1 MARHGTRWIWLACGA
16 VLAIALLSSAAA
28 LRYYPAY
35 RQVVEAKE
43 ELQSA
48 EALLRDRGLDA
59 SAGDL
64 ARAEAR
70 LTRARDGFRSA
81 SGFLQEDPLL
91 RVAKWL
97 PVLGDQTTGAREL
110 ARVGVDGAD
119 IGLEGVQAARAY
131 REVRNEGSG
140 TLTEKA
146 LVVLER
152 TQPHMTAVRDLLTGM
167 VERRRHLDG
176 LSLLTPLTSAAQE
189 LDQDIEELADL
200 VETYEETAAFV
211 PDFLGFHGP
220 RTYLVL
226 AQNNAELLP
235 TGGLISVYGVI
246 TLRDGCIEEMEFH
259 DAIDFGQQWQARTS
273 DYVEPPAPLKTYL
286 LKYWSWNLSVSN
298 WSPHFPTA
306 AYHAQAFFQRGGGHP
321 VDGVIAINVTT
332 LEELLRV
339 TGPVRIEEYGVTVT
353 AENALDVTE
362 ELTRT
367 ALEPGTDRKAF
378 VAFLADELVRRLME
392 AQPSQWSSL
401 VEAVQRLR
409 DEKNLLYYSND
420 RQVQEMVERMELDG
434 GLRPSPGDYL
444 MLVEAS
450 VNSTKLNIAIDQ
462 EVRMYVQLD
471 ALGNAHSQL
480 EVSYVN
486 NVARWERGRDPLLV
500 KRLMLDGMYGG
511 YLRLLAPAGSRLL
524 GVWDGQTEVGAEEVS
539 REQDKQVFGRFFA
552 LPRETS
558 KRLTFRYL
566 SPGVVLA
573 NGSLHEYRL
582 LIQKQ
587 PGAAAHPFTLSI
599 ALPKGAELIRAELD
613 GEELRALEDIETDLR
628 QNRELV
634 VYYRLES

>member
-1 MARHGTRWIWLACGA
+1 
-16 VLAIALLSSAAA
+16 
-28 LRYYPAY
+28 
-35 RQVVEAKE
+35 
-43 ELQSA
+43 
-48 EALLRDRGLDA
+48 
-59 SAGDL
+59 
-64 ARAEAR
+64 
-70 LTRARDGFRSA
+70 
-81 SGFLQEDPLL
+81 
-91 RVAKWL
+91 
-97 PVLGDQTTGAREL
+97 
-110 ARVGVDGAD
+110 
-119 IGLEGVQAARAY
+119 
-131 REVRNEGSG
+131 
-140 TLTEKA
+140 
-146 LVVLER
+146 
-152 TQPHMTAVRDLLTGM
+152 
-167 VERRRHLDG
+167 
-176 LSLLTPLTSAAQE
+176 
-189 LDQDIEELADL
+189 
-200 VETYEETAAFV
+200 
-211 PDFLGFHGP
+211 
-220 RTYLVL
+220 
-226 AQNNAELLP
+226 
-235 TGGLISVYGVI
+235 
-246 TLRDGCIEEMEFH
+246 
-259 DAIDFGQQWQARTS
+259 
-273 DYVEPPAPLKTYL
+273 
-286 LKYWSWNLSVSN
+286 
-298 WSPHFPTA
+298 
-306 AYHAQAFFQRGGGHP
+306 
-321 VDGVIAINVTT
+321 
-332 LEELLRV
+332 V

-392 AQPSQWSSL
+392 APPSQWSSL

-462 EVRMYVQLD
+462 EVRMYIQLD

-558 KRLTFRYL
+558 KLLTFRYV
-566 SPGVVLA
+566 SPGVVRT